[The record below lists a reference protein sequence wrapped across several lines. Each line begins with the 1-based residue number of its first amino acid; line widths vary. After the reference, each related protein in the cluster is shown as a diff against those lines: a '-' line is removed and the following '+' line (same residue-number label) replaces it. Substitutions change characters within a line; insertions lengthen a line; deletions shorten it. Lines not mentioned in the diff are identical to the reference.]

1 MTRSRLRLLSQK
13 RPLIG
18 CTTYRKTADQNPPIE
33 VLGLMPSYTEAVVAA
48 GGVPVLIPLGLGDEE
63 LRVIFERID
72 GLLLP
77 GGGDIDPHLY
87 QEQAHKTLSNID
99 KDRDRVEFTL
109 VRAAVTERKPLLAI
123 CRGHQVFNVA
133 LGGSLWQDIQNQIPA
148 SRPHDYNH
156 SHPRNYLA
164 HSVEIQPD
172 SRLARYLGKRHS
184 PVNSLHHQA
193 VRDMAPGL
201 VRTAI
206 SPDGVIEAVEVPDHP
221 FAIGVQW
228 HPENLIY
235 DDPAMLALF
244 KGFVQV
250 AGNGR

>member
-1 MTRSRLRLLSQK
+1 LSQK

-18 CTTYRKTADQNPPIE
+18 CTTYRKTAAQKPPIE
-33 VLGLMPSYTEAVVAA
+33 VLGLMPSYIEAVAAA

-63 LRVIFERID
+63 LGTIFERID

-77 GGGDIDPHLY
+77 GGGDIDPVSY
-87 QEQAHKTLSNID
+87 WEQAHATLSDVD

-133 LGGSLWQDIQNQIPA
+133 LGGSLWQDIQGQIPA

-156 SHPRNYLA
+156 SYPRNYLA

-172 SRLARYLGKRHS
+172 SRLAHYLGKRHS

-193 VRDMAPGL
+193 IRDVAPEL
-201 VRTAI
+201 VRTAL
-206 SPDGVIEAVEVPDHP
+206 SPDGVIEAVEVPGHP

-228 HPENLIY
+228 HPENLIH